1 MYTAYVRHGIT
12 DDFRLPVTCGAM
24 ELFCMKC
31 GQWDNALL
39 GQSVMA
45 RCMCIFNRTIT
56 NITFV
61 LFDCLPCCR

>member
-1 MYTAYVRHGIT
+1 MYTIYFRHGIT

-45 RCMCIFNRTIT
+45 RCMCIFDFSI
-56 NITFV
+56 
-61 LFDCLPCCR
+61 